1 MSKNSNKVKELEKV
15 ANEGIEKLYNEL
27 KEGKTEN
34 LENYFR
40 AAGKLRYSPFNLYLI
55 FTYCPNAT
63 CVKTFVAW
71 NKLGYRVNKGEK
83 GIPIL
88 QPKPYKY
95 KKNKKIFNDFGEE
108 EEKEVEVSHLY
119 FKVLHLYDIS
129 QVTKVDPNAPDV
141 EPNIVIQDNELQQM
155 EGDFTALYQQI
166 KEVIIDMGISVL
178 EMPVI
183 KGNLSIEGAS
193 FGGKIQIKK
202 ASSGNM
208 LTALLHEW
216 AHEILHHGSENK
228 KYSTQEKECHA
239 EATAYIVA
247 NALNVYSP
255 FSKDYILG
263 WGNTVDDFK
272 KNLDIILKAVNKIL
286 IAIESYN
293 NPEVILE
300 TA

>member
-1 MSKNSNKVKELEKV
+1 MGTDGNKAKALEKV
-15 ANEGIEKLYNEL
+15 AGEGIKKLYEEL

-34 LENYFR
+34 LKNYFR
-40 AAGKLRYSPFNLYLI
+40 VAGKLRYSPANLCLI

-63 CVKTFVAW
+63 CLKTFVSW
-71 NKLGYRVNKGEK
+71 NKLGYRINKGEK

-88 QPKPYKY
+88 QPKSYKH
-95 KKNKKIFNDFGEE
+95 KKNKKTINDFGDVEE
-108 EEKEVEVSHLY
+108 EEVEATKLY
-119 FKVLHLYDIS
+119 FNVLHLYDIS
-129 QVTKVDPNAPDV
+129 QVTKVDPDAPDV
-141 EPNIVIQDNELQQM
+141 EPNIVIQDIGIQQM
-155 EGDFTALYQQI
+155 EGDFTKLYQKI
-166 KEVIIDMGISVL
+166 KEVIIGTGISVL

-208 LTALLHEW
+208 LTVLLHEW
-216 AHEILHHGSENK
+216 AHEILHKGSENK

-263 WGNTVDDFK
+263 WGNTLDDFK

-286 IAIESYN
+286 IAIENYN
-293 NPEVILE
+293 KPEEILE